1 MIPRRLPRLVVFDL
15 DGCVWDPEMYELNT
29 TPTTPVHEDLGCGR
43 QVAGLEA
50 GGDTVRLH
58 QGALVALRELYSNP
72 AFKDVKLA
80 AASSSLVVEYSQAC
94 MRGLEIVPGVPVE
107 EVFSFQQIGRQG
119 KLSPDKTT
127 HFRELIQE
135 SGIPYEEMLF
145 FDDCSW
151 DDHVGDLYRQIGV
164 IGQRTPNGM
173 TEAEWREGLARFAAE
188 RGGPPDGEDE

>member
-1 MIPRRLPRLVVFDL
+1 M
-15 DGCVWDPEMYELNT
+15 
-29 TPTTPVHEDLGCGR
+29 
-43 QVAGLEA
+43 
-50 GGDTVRLH
+50 RLH

-151 DDHVGDLYRQIGV
+151 DAEKQNEKTNNYSNNGIISSSTAPRRQSPPLPQGTV
-164 IGQRTPNGM
+164 RKVSEGFQRYDWPV
-173 TEAEWREGLARFAAE
+173 RKVS
-188 RGGPPDGEDE
+188 